1 MNRQPPR
8 LRIALVAIVLL
19 VTSACSAL
27 SNGASGDGSTL
38 RIAATF
44 LPVSLD
50 PAKGIDSVFSFA
62 ETLTR
67 VDGEGEVQPFLLEEA
82 PVQESPRTWRLTLR
96 EGITFQNGTAAD
108 AEAVAA
114 SLNRAVTEGLAGK
127 ASLAGARFVA
137 DGELEVV
144 ATTRTSSPLLPYTL
158 ADIGL
163 AIHDVEVAEQAG
175 DDPQGWVGQ
184 GAFTAPYEVVQFDAR
199 EMRLEAYEDY
209 WQGSPALGEI
219 QLTHVPEVQ
228 ARVAAVQS
236 GQVDIAD
243 GANVPDVLTA
253 IEGNP
258 SAELVLSEAPLSSV
272 RVFFNTRTGP
282 LADLDV
288 RRALALGMDYETL
301 ATDFTGGVGE
311 PATSLLPAEHPMA
324 DPVQQTDPDEA
335 AQLLDAAGWTM
346 GDDGHRTKDGDRLTV
361 TLLGYAERPEFKPLG
376 IGIQSQLE
384 ELGVEVKIVSQPFD
398 YKMYDDPAAWDLALY
413 SEYAIS
419 PTGAPDAYLKTYLS
433 TSGSAN
439 LWGVGD
445 STLDGLLDRMVASST
460 ETQRKALLAEIQQRT
475 FDQAYLA
482 VLAFERDGAL
492 VSTRWSEYRPGAG
505 YQYATFDWKT
515 APAS

>member
-1 MNRQPPR
+1 MNRQAPR
-8 LRIALVAIVLL
+8 LGIAFIALVMLL
-19 VTSACSAL
+19 TSACSGM
-27 SNGASGDGSTL
+27 SSGAGEGKTL

-44 LPVSLD
+44 LPVTLD

-67 VDGEGEVQPFLLEEA
+67 VDDAGEVEPVLLAEDPE
-82 PVQESPRTWRLTLR
+82 QESPRTWRLTLR
-96 EGITFQNGTAAD
+96 DGITFQNGKAAD
-108 AEAVAA
+108 ADAVAA
-114 SLNRAVTEGLAGK
+114 SLNRAVTEGLAGRT
-127 ASLAGARFVA
+127 SLPGARFAA

-144 ATTRTSSPLLPYTL
+144 ATTKTPAPLLPYTL
-158 ADIGL
+158 ADIGF
-163 AIHDVEVAEQAG
+163 AIHDVEVAQGAG
-175 DDPQGWVGQ
+175 DDPQRWVGE
-184 GAFTAPYEVVQFDAR
+184 GGFTAPYEVVRFDAR
-199 EMRLEAYEDY
+199 EMTLEAYEDY
-209 WQGSPALGEI
+209 WQGPPALAEI
-219 QLTHVPEVQ
+219 ELTHVPEVQ

-243 GANVPDVLTA
+243 GANVPDVVTA

-272 RVFFNTRTGP
+272 RVFLNTRTGP

-288 RRALALGMDYETL
+288 RRALTLGLDYEAL

-311 PATSLLPAEHPMA
+311 PATSLLPPDHPMA
-324 DPVQQTDPDEA
+324 VAAQRTDPAEA
-335 AQLLDAAGWTM
+335 AQLLDDAGWTM
-346 GDDGHRTKDGDRLTV
+346 GDGGYRAKDGERLTV

-398 YKMYDDPAAWDLALY
+398 YKMYDDPSTWDLALY

-419 PTGAPDAYLKTYLS
+419 PTGAPDAYLKTYLA
-433 TSGSAN
+433 TDGSAN

-445 STLDGLLDRMVASST
+445 PTLDGLLDQMVASGT
-460 ETQRKALLAEIQQRT
+460 DGQRRNLLAEIQQRT
-475 FDQAYLA
+475 FDQAYVA

-492 VSTRWSEYRPGAG
+492 VSTRWSDYRPGAG